1 MEEDKIKDLFQDF
14 QPRLSS
20 DTLFLSGLKKHMEA
34 VALVKRHAAA
44 ARRRNRIA
52 VAVAALSGF
61 VAGVIFTLLMPL
73 LGDRASALKFSL
85 PSIGIPSV
93 TFDSQIITWT
103 IMAALS
109 VTIAVNAYEITLS
122 RLSAKQKGLITI
134 K

>member
-1 MEEDKIKDLFQDF
+1 MCI
-14 QPRLSS
+14 R
-20 DTLFLSGLKKHMEA
+20 
-34 VALVKRHAAA
+34 
-44 ARRRNRIA
+44 
-52 VAVAALSGF
+52 
-61 VAGVIFTLLMPL
+61 
-73 LGDRASALKFSL
+73 DR

-122 RLSAKQKGLITI
+122 RLSAKQKGLLTI